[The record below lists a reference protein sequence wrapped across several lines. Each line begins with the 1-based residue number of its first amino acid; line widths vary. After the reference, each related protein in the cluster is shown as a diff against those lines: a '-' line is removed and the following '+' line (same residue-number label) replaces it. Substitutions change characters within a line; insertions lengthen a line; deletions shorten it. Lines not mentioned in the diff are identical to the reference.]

1 MSVPL
6 AELHR
11 QVDLLE
17 SHVPAWV
24 KERPEPADFWPLF
37 AGVADEIEGQA
48 GEHHSHDISERIHAI
63 ADAALAKLEAEGWS
77 ECATPP
83 R

>member
-17 SHVPAWV
+17 AHVPVWLEEHPV
-24 KERPEPADFWPLF
+24 PADFWPLF
-37 AGVADEIEGQA
+37 TGVADEIEDQA
-48 GEHHSHDISERIHAI
+48 GEQCHEVSERIHAI
-63 ADAALAKLEAEGWS
+63 ADAVLAKLEADGER